1 MLYRRLKSL
10 TANLGR
16 AGALLPCTGSGR
28 SVLLLVVVF
37 IHGCGGLGERKP
49 QDSADSEQNTDLKAA
64 LYDHYREWKGTRY
77 RLGGLSK
84 KGVDCSGFVYL
95 TYRAKFGI
103 DLPRTTR
110 YQVEKGASISRRDL
124 RPGDLVFF
132 RTGPSKR
139 HVGIYLDNLAFVH
152 ASASK
157 GVIVSSLDNDY
168 WSSRYWTAKRIVM

>member
-1 MLYRRLKSL
+1 MIYHRLQSL
-10 TANLGR
+10 TADLSRVSSSLPSTLVGR
-16 AGALLPCTGSGR
+16 FL
-28 SVLLLVVVF
+28 VLLVVVF
-37 IHGCGGLGERKP
+37 IHGCGGLAERKP
-49 QDSADSEQNTDLKAA
+49 HASAYSEQDSGLKSAV
-64 LYDHYREWKGTRY
+64 YDQYREWKGTRY

-110 YQVEKGASISRRDL
+110 YQVEQGVSVSRRNL
-124 RPGDLVFF
+124 KPGDLVFF

-139 HVGIYLDNLAFVH
+139 HVGIYLDNQAFVH

-157 GVIVSSLDNDY
+157 GVMLSSLGNAY
-168 WSSRYWTAKRIVM
+168 WSARYWKAKRVLM